1 VPRDADDI
9 AIRAPPSHIVAM
21 ANDQPPE
28 RPRVEPEILPP
39 ERSEPRR
46 TSGIFVRVDQ
56 LGGVHRVI
64 IPRPGLPSIMFALLV
79 IALVGALVLLA
90 LAGLFLFWI
99 PILIIGLVAAI
110 LSRLFGGRR

>member
-1 VPRDADDI
+1 
-9 AIRAPPSHIVAM
+9 M

-39 ERSEPRR
+39 ERADGPPRP
-46 TSGIFVRVDQ
+46 TGIFVRIDQ

-79 IALVGALVLLA
+79 TALVGGLVLLA

-99 PILIIGLVAAI
+99 PILIIGLIAAI
-110 LSRLFGGRR
+110 LSRVFGGRS

>member
-1 VPRDADDI
+1 
-9 AIRAPPSHIVAM
+9 M

-28 RPRVEPEILPP
+28 RPRAEPEILPP
-39 ERSEPRR
+39 ERSDDPRR
-46 TSGIFVRVDQ
+46 PAGIFVRFDQ
-56 LGGVHRVI
+56 LGGAHRVFVA
-64 IPRPGLPSIMFALLV
+64 RPGWPSIMFALLV
-79 IALVGALVLLA
+79 IALVGALVLLL